1 MEVMEMLRRMRGR
14 RNEQRGDGEQSVESY
29 QSVIPYAEVQSVTKP
44 TCITLRQK
52 ICFVVVA
59 LLVSI
64 LGVSRMGS
72 LRPSLA
78 YAAGPPALAG
88 RVIDPQGEPVRGAEV
103 AAYLNNAEEPTVV
116 GESQPDGVFVLDL
129 PDDAI
134 DSLRVEIERSHF
146 KTTTWTAE
154 ADQLDQLGQGHT
166 LRLPDITL
174 ERRLTLG
181 FWIATLTFVA
191 ILLLIALEKLHN
203 TMAALLGVAV
213 VLGTSF
219 VGGAIRPDLFIF
231 DFERAIEYVNFDVIF
246 LVMGMMI
253 VIGVIE
259 ETGIFQWLAYQAY
272 RLSGGRAWLL
282 VIILMIITAVASAL
296 LDNVTTMLLM
306 TPMTIQIALAVGVNP
321 LSLLMPEVLA
331 SNVGGISTLIGT
343 PTNILI
349 GSYAGFT
356 FNDFLVNLTPGVV
369 LSLVALTIYVL
380 VYYRQQLLTRGGELS
395 EALLER
401 LQESGRITQPQKL
414 TKAGIVF
421 AVMLIFFVI
430 GERIHLVPAVTA
442 ILGAVAMLMWVT
454 PDIEGM
460 LKVVD
465 WTTLMFFIAL
475 FILVGAIQEVG
486 LISFIAAGIKAV
498 VGENLSVAL
507 LVLVWAGA
515 ILSGVIANIPFTA
528 AMLPVVGFL
537 TRTLPGAGSKVL
549 FYGLSVGSAMGGNS
563 SLIGASANLVTA
575 GIAERAGYPIT
586 YKDFI
591 KVGLPA
597 MIVTVIAGTLWLFIR
612 F

>member
-1 MEVMEMLRRMRGR
+1 MIKLTL
-14 RNEQRGDGEQSVESY
+14 
-29 QSVIPYAEVQSVTKP
+29 IA
-44 TCITLRQK
+44 LRQK
-52 ICFVVVA
+52 SRFAIAA
-59 LLVSI
+59 LLMFI
-64 LGVSRMGS
+64 LGMG
-72 LRPSLA
+72 LMGPLKPLPA
-78 YAAGPPALAG
+78 YATGPPALAG
-88 RVIDPQGEPVRGAEV
+88 RVIDSQGEPVHGAQV
-103 AAYLNNAEEPTVV
+103 AAYLNREEEPAVV
-116 GESQPDGVFVLDL
+116 SESQPDGAFVLDL
-129 PDDAI
+129 PDDPI
-134 DSLRVEIERSHF
+134 VSMRVEIVRPHF
-146 KTTTWTAE
+146 ETTTWSAE
-154 ADQLDQLGQGHT
+154 ADDLDQLRQGNT

-174 ERRLTLG
+174 QRRLTLG
-181 FWIATLTFVA
+181 FWIATLTFVG

-203 TMAALLGVAV
+203 AMAALLGVAV

-246 LVMGMMI
+246 LVLGMMI

-306 TPMTIQIALAVGVNP
+306 APMTIQIALAVGINP
-321 LSLLMPEVLA
+321 LSLLIPEVLA

-369 LSLVALTIYVL
+369 LALVVLTVYVL
-380 VYYRQQLLTRGGELS
+380 VCYRQQLLTREGELS

-401 LQESGRITQPQKL
+401 LKESGRITQPQKL
-414 TKAGIVF
+414 TKASIVF
-421 AVMLIFFVI
+421 MVMLVLFVI

-465 WTTLMFFIAL
+465 WTTLVFFIAL

-486 LISFIAAGIKAV
+486 LISLIAAGIKSL
-498 VGENLSVAL
+498 VGENLTVAL
-507 LVLVWAGA
+507 LVLIWAGA
-515 ILSGVIANIPFTA
+515 TLSGVIANIPFTA

-537 TRTLPGAGSKVL
+537 TRTVPGAGNQVL
-549 FYGLSVGSAMGGNS
+549 FYGLSVGSALGGNS

-586 YKDFI
+586 YKNFL
-591 KVGLPA
+591 KVGFPA
-597 MIVTVIAGTLWLFIR
+597 MIVTVAAGTLWLFIQ